1 MRIQRDALIAGFPAN
16 RIGELLR
23 QSDDFLSCRHATK
36 ILGLDENKA
45 RYLLDRLD
53 QEGFVERN
61 TDVTASETEHYWKR
75 AQRKCAEQG
84 ALLKARF
91 TTDSGDRKA

>member
-45 RYLLDRLD
+45 RYLLDRLARGLCRKKHRCD
-53 QEGFVERN
+53 CLRN
-61 TDVTASETEHYWKR
+61 RALLETN

-91 TTDSGDRKA
+91 TTDSGDRK